1 MKKLMIAAATAL
13 VGVAAN
19 AAALVW
25 SASNIWQ
32 PGSTTDKI
40 AAGHGLVYYFCSQ
53 ETGADAVQAAL
64 LSTETTLAEK
74 GTWLDNNS
82 IDSSALNADGK
93 ISSVPTDWTKAAGT
107 YDFYAVIF
115 ADDALKEGGKFVTTA
130 MSDPTAWDNSSNS
143 SVGLGTQK
151 TLTQTAS
158 NWSSVAAQSVPEPT
172 SGLLLLLGVAG
183 LALRR
188 RRA

>member
-1 MKKLMIAAATAL
+1 MKKLMIAAAAVM

-19 AAALVW
+19 AASVVW
-25 SASNIWQ
+25 TASNIWQ

-40 AAGHGLVYYFCSQ
+40 ASGHGLVYFFASQ
-53 ETGADAVQAAL
+53 VTGADAVKTAL
-64 LSTETTLAEK
+64 LSTETSLAEK

-82 IDSSALNADGK
+82 IASSALNEDGK
-93 ISSVPTDWTKAAGT
+93 LNALPTTWDHAAGT
-107 YDFYAVIF
+107 YKFYAVIF

-130 MSDPTAWDNSSNS
+130 LSADIGWDNSADAT
-143 SVGLGTQK
+143 VGLGSQK
-151 TLTQTAS
+151 TLTQGAA

-172 SGLLLLLGVAG
+172 SGLLLLLGMAG

-188 RRA
+188 RRV